1 MSEKSFG
8 KAERLIQIENL
19 LLAHSR
25 GLTKSELARR
35 LGVHRSTIGRDIA
48 ELSTS
53 GRLIIYEEDGRLKL
67 DRDAYLT
74 HVRFTMHEAL
84 AIHLAARLM
93 ATRMDKRNPHA
104 ASALRKLGQ
113 SLEKLAPPISRHIL
127 AAAEVMDE
135 PETLRDDPVYLKVLE
150 ALTRAWSEGRM
161 VRLLH
166 EMEDGRT
173 FEYDFAPYF
182 IEPYAIGRTTHVIGW
197 RDPPKKVRT
206 FKIERIRW
214 VELLSTRYEIPK
226 SFDPRKLLR
235 SAWGIWY
242 TEGEPIRVCLRF
254 SPRVARRVRETR
266 WHPSERTEEQPDGS
280 LLWEAEVAE
289 TQEMLPWIR
298 GWGADVEVLEPPK
311 LRNDLEKEVQRMAKL
326 YGITTGGND
335 EEQAPAWLAL
345 WGKSKKGGDSYHP
358 LIAHM
363 IDVGMVAR
371 AMWAQSFTPAL
382 RQRAAAW
389 LGLSEEE
396 AQRLL
401 AFWIA
406 LHDLGKATPAF
417 QAKVDARRKA
427 LEALGFPFSRVA
439 ISARHSFAHGTA
451 TAQLLPPLLTERLS
465 LTSRRLTD
473 VARVLGGHHGQWP
486 KKVQDDSPQANGSGE
501 VMWQEARK
509 AIVQALYDLFQPPS
523 TCQLPRSVRERNA
536 FWTFL
541 SGYTT
546 AADWVGS
553 MENHFPFIGDLSD
566 VAHYVKES
574 ERRAEQALEATDW
587 TRWQPP
593 HGTLDFTKL
602 FAVPSARPMQNEVIR
617 LAEQLNGPALVIL
630 EAPTGSGKTEAAL
643 YLADRLIAKQGM
655 RGFYVAMPTM
665 ATSNQMYGRV
675 GEMLQRRYGD
685 RAQPLLLHSQARWMK
700 DDRLPKLNLSEGE
713 ETAMRWFLRRRR
725 GLLAPFAVG
734 TVDQALLSVLQTRY
748 FFIRH
753 FGLSGKVL
761 IFDEVH
767 AYDTYMTTLFEQ
779 LLRWLR
785 ELGATVVIL
794 SATLPQATRNR
805 LLATYAAPGTKLPA
819 LRAPALSWVKVN
831 GTPHVKPLPV
841 LESQQREVA
850 LEIIAP
856 ETLPECLAHELRE
869 GGCAAVLCNTVKQA
883 QQTYAKLRQTYAQ
896 LREEEKKKEK
906 KKIVPADEDLILFH
920 ARFPLWR
927 RQEIE
932 REVLR
937 RFGKGQE
944 GRPEK
949 AIVVATQVI
958 EQSLDLDFDLMVSE
972 VAPIDLLI
980 QRVGRLHRHERPR
993 PAPLAEP
1000 RLLLLNPG
1008 KGEHSSQRTIGQ
1020 SPCHAL
1026 DPGEI
1031 GDVPDFGNSRFI
1043 YEPYLLLRTWELLQ
1057 KQQRWRLP
1065 NEAADLIED
1074 VYAAPDEALAE
1085 ESALAARWQQAQQKW
1100 QREEKQAAQVLI
1112 PPVNYRDLLRLS
1124 TADLKEE
1131 EDPTIHQSLRAM
1143 TRLSMPTLQVACLH
1157 RLPDGTLN
1165 TRPDGSGST
1174 VNLKKR
1180 PGDAGT
1186 ASPFELAQT
1195 VVSVSGRL
1203 YEALRELETPPAWQ
1217 RHAYF
1222 RYIRPLV
1229 FEEGT
1234 ALEGKLTLDE
1244 VMGLHFSG

>member
-1 MSEKSFG
+1 MSRSPG
-8 KAERLIQIENL
+8 RADRLQKIEQL
-19 LLAHSR
+19 LLAHPE
-25 GLTKSELARR
+25 GLTRAEIARR
-35 LGVHRSTIGRDIA
+35 LGVNRSTIGRDIDL
-48 ELSTS
+48 LSQP
-53 GRLIIYEEDGRLKL
+53 GHLPLYEEADKRLKL
-67 DRDAYLT
+67 NRDAYLT
-74 HVRFTMHEAL
+74 RVRFTMHESL

-104 ASALRKLGQ
+104 ASALRKLGH

-127 AAAEVMDE
+127 AAADVMDE
-135 PETLRDDPVYLKVLE
+135 PGLLRDDRVYLKVLE
-150 ALTRAWSEGRM
+150 MLTRAWSEGRM

-173 FEYDFAPYF
+173 FEYEFAPYF

-197 RDPPKKVRT
+197 RNPPRKVRT

-214 VELLSTRYEIPK
+214 VELLPTRYTIPE
-226 SFDPRKLLR
+226 SFDPRQLLR

-242 TEGEPIRVCLRF
+242 TEGEPIRVRLRF
-254 SPRVARRVRETR
+254 SPHVARRVRETR
-266 WHPSERTEEQPDGS
+266 WHPSERVEEQPDGS

-298 GWGADVEVLEPPK
+298 GWGADVEVLEPPD
-311 LRNDLEKEVQRMAKL
+311 LRRQLEREARRMAKL
-326 YGITTGGND
+326 YGITTAGDGV
-335 EEQAPAWLAL
+335 QGAASQPPAWQCL
-345 WGKSKKGGDSYHP
+345 WAKARRTTGAYHP

-371 AMWAQSFTPAL
+371 AMWAHSFTPAL
-382 RQRAAAW
+382 RARAAAW

-417 QAKVDARRKA
+417 QAKVEARREA
-427 LEALGFPFSRVA
+427 LEALGFPFDEVA
-439 ISARHSFAHGTA
+439 ISDRHGFAHGTA
-451 TAQLLPPLLTERLS
+451 TAQLLHPLLVERFP
-465 LTSRRLTD
+465 TARRRLPD

-486 KKVQDDSPQANGSGE
+486 KTVQDTKPQANGSSE
-501 VMWQEARK
+501 AMWQEARK

-523 TCQLPRSVRERNA
+523 TFRLPRPIEERNA

-541 SGYTT
+541 SGYTAT
-546 AADWVGS
+546 ADWIGS
-553 MENHFPFIGDLSD
+553 MENHFPFVGDLFD
-566 VAHYVKES
+566 VERYAEES
-574 ERRAEQALEATDW
+574 ARRAEKALVENGWAG
-587 TRWQPP
+587 WQPP
-593 HGTLDFTKL
+593 QEVVEFSTL
-602 FAVPSARPMQNEVIR
+602 FAVSAPRPMQEEVIR
-617 LAEQLNGPALVIL
+617 LAERLHGPALVIL

-643 YLADRLIAKQGM
+643 YLADRLIARRGM

-675 GEMLQRRYGD
+675 WEVLRRRYGEAI
-685 RAQPLLLHSQARWMK
+685 RPLLLHSQAQWMQ
-700 DDRLPKLNLSEGE
+700 DDHLPQLHLSEGQ

-734 TVDQALLSVLQTRY
+734 TVDQALLSVLKTKH
-748 FFIRH
+748 FFVRH
-753 FGLSGKVL
+753 FGLSSKVL

-767 AYDTYMTTLFEQ
+767 AYDTYMTTLFER
-779 LLRWLR
+779 LLHWLR

-805 LLATYAAPGTKLPA
+805 LLATYAAPDTRPPA
-819 LRAPALSWVKVN
+819 IPAPALTWVEVN
-831 GTPHVKPLPV
+831 GSPQVRPLPV
-841 LESQQREVA
+841 LESQRREVA
-850 LEIIAP
+850 LETVEP
-856 ETLPECLAHELRE
+856 ETLPQRLEHELRE
-869 GGCAAVLCNTVKQA
+869 GGCAAVLCNTVGQA
-883 QQTYAKLRQTYAQ
+883 QQIHAKLRQAA
-896 LREEEKKKEK
+896 
-906 KKIVPADEDLILFH
+906 IVPDEDLILFH
-920 ARFPLWR
+920 ARFPFWR

-932 REVLR
+932 HKVLA

-944 GRPEK
+944 GRPRK

-972 VAPIDLLI
+972 VAPVDLLI

-1000 RLLLLNPG
+1000 RLLIIRPDEG
-1008 KGEHSSQRTIGQ
+1008 KNG
-1020 SPCHAL
+1020 
-1026 DPGEI
+1026 
-1031 GDVPDFGNSRFI
+1031 PDFGKSRFI
-1043 YEPYLLLRTWELLQ
+1043 YEPYLLLRTWEPLQ
-1057 KQQRWRLP
+1057 TQRTWRLP
-1065 NEAADLIED
+1065 DDAAALIEA
-1074 VYAAPDEALAE
+1074 VYAPDETLA

-1100 QREEKQAAQVLI
+1100 EREAKQAFQVLI
-1112 PPVNYRDLLRLS
+1112 PSVDYRNLLYQQ

-1143 TRLSMPTLQVACLH
+1143 TRLSMPTLQIACLH
-1157 RLPDGTLN
+1157 RMPDGTLN

-1180 PGDAGT
+1180 PGDTGT

-1195 VVSVSGRL
+1195 VITVSGRL
-1203 YEALRELETPPAWQ
+1203 YEALSALETPLAWQ

-1222 RYIRPLV
+1222 RYIRPLI
-1229 FEEGT
+1229 FEKADKQWV
-1234 ALEGKLTLDE
+1234 ALEGKVTLDE
-1244 VMGLHFSG
+1244 TKGLQLGELPC